1 MESGLTHH
9 LLPSLSRG
17 ENNRTGLVKE
27 NRTGD
32 FSLINHSY
40 SGICHF
46 IVFIFSI
53 SSHAWTMNLR
63 LDSES
68 RPMFLYMQRTP
79 QKMKAALRQEQAE
92 GTREGGQIP
101 NMFLMSGGSF
111 ALV

>member
-68 RPMFLYMQRTP
+68 RPIVP
-79 QKMKAALRQEQAE
+79 IHAE
-92 GTREGGQIP
+92 NPPENESSTKTGT
-101 NMFLMSGGSF
+101 S
-111 ALV
+111 